1 MTRINPLHA
10 RIKPVL
16 WKSWLHTIESVL
28 GRENPSLSSLSLIFY
43 SCDGRCFLNERRSL
57 NTFRT
62 KSACLAV
69 NVCGAFGAVQN
80 QFRWTLVQSHEIL
93 REFPSSQLTRFIWS
107 LLTNETWGTPQ
118 RTYELDRNVWTMHL
132 IRLELRSIFLSSAL
146 HFAHKTNELKS
157 KAPHIRFASFFSL
170 SCNVSRLHIGFF
182 SSHRK
187 IFICVCDNDITTLF
201 KMKNFMRIAYFLCHS
216 IVFLVYFARPR
227 LFFGSHSTNGDGS
240 VCVLSIRIE

>member
-69 NVCGAFGAVQN
+69 NICGAFGAVQN

-170 SCNVSRLHIGFF
+170 LFFF
-182 SSHRK
+182 SSFSFFT
-187 IFICVCDNDITTLF
+187 I
-201 KMKNFMRIAYFLCHS
+201 
-216 IVFLVYFARPR
+216 IVIVSASVF
-227 LFFGSHSTNGDGS
+227 SHSWWIYHLPPFS
-240 VCVLSIRIE
+240 LYPHYIRLGRWKRGR